1 MQRSISRMLFLLV
14 LTSLVTV
21 QQTQGQQVI
30 IGQRVP
36 ADQRVGM
43 DSPYLPNREAYK
55 AVVNNAVRVSY
66 LKYDWSL
73 NEQKQAMTQGSAN
86 RSQGSGR
93 R

>member
-1 MQRSISRMLFLLV
+1 MSSIMKWFAEDFAADQAAQ
-14 LTSLVTV
+14 LVT
-21 QQTQGQQVI
+21 I
-30 IGQRVP
+30 
-36 ADQRVGM
+36 A
-43 DSPYLPNREAYK
+43 PYLPNREACD
-55 AVVNNAVRVSY
+55 AAVNNAVRVSY